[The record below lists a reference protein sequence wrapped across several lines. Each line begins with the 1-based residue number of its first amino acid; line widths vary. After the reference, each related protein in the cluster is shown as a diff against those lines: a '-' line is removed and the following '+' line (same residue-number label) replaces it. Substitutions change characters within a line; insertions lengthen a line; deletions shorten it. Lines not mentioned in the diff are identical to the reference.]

1 MFMKRLVFTLLSVC
15 VVAFASAQT
24 LNPVSW
30 SFTSKKISDKEYEVK
45 MTATLQKGWHL
56 YSQTQPED
64 AIAQPTTISFN
75 KNPLIEFDGKVKEVG
90 KLEKY
95 KDKTLGS
102 TAHQYSNQVTFVQK
116 VKLKGKAKT
125 NVTGKLEYQT
135 CDDEKCLP
143 PKTISLSIAL

>member
-1 MFMKRLVFTLLSVC
+1 MKKTLFFLISVFTITL
-15 VVAFASAQT
+15 ASAQT

-30 SFTSKKISDKEYEVK
+30 SFSSKKINDKEYEIK
-45 MTATLQKGWHL
+45 MVATLQKGWHL

-64 AIAQPTTISFN
+64 AIAQPTSISFN
-75 KNPLIEFDGKVKEVG
+75 KNPLVEFDGKVKEVG

-135 CDDEKCLP
+135 CDDQKCLP